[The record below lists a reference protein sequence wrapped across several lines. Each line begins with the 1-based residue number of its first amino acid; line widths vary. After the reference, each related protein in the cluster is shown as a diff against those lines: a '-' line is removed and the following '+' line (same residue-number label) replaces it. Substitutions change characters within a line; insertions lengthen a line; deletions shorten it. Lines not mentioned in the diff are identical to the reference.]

1 MKLRTNDTV
10 VVIAGKDKGKKGKIL
25 KIYPTSGK
33 VLVEG
38 VNAKIKHVKSAS
50 DDKSKAGRVEVIRTI
65 DISNVMFF
73 DEVKNKG
80 VRLGMIKR
88 TVKKEA
94 KKESKKAETKKVEA
108 KREEV
113 KKEETKKVAKASKT
127 K

>member
-10 VVIAGKDKGKKGKIL
+10 VVISGKDKGKKGKVL
-25 KIYPTSGK
+25 KIYPKSGK

-38 VNAKIKHVKSAS
+38 VNTKIKHVKAAS
-50 DDKSKAGRVEVIRTI
+50 DDKSKAGRVEVIRNL
-65 DISNVMFF
+65 DISNVMYF

-88 TVKKEA
+88 VA
-94 KKESKKAETKKVEA
+94 KKESKKETKKT
-108 KREEV
+108 EV
-113 KKEETKKVAKASKT
+113 KKVEIKKVAKSTKT

>member
-10 VVIAGKDKGKKGKIL
+10 VVISGKDKGKKGKIL
-25 KIYPTSGK
+25 KIYPSGK

-38 VNAKIKHVKSAS
+38 VNAKIKHVKAAS
-50 DDKSKAGRVEVIRTI
+50 DDKSKSGRVEVIRTI

-88 TVKKEA
+88 VV
-94 KKESKKAETKKVEA
+94 KKESKKETKKT
-108 KREEV
+108 EV
-113 KKEETKKVAKASKT
+113 KKEEPKKVAKSTKT

>member
-65 DISNVMFF
+65 DISNVMYF

-88 TVKKEA
+88 TKKEV
-94 KKESKKAETKKVEA
+94 KKESKKVETKK
-108 KREEV
+108 EEV
-113 KKEETKKVAKASKT
+113 KKEDTKKVTKT

>member
-88 TVKKEA
+88 AKKEV
-94 KKESKKAETKKVEA
+94 KKESKKVETKKVEA
-108 KREEV
+108 KKEEV
-113 KKEETKKVAKASKT
+113 KKEETKKVTKT